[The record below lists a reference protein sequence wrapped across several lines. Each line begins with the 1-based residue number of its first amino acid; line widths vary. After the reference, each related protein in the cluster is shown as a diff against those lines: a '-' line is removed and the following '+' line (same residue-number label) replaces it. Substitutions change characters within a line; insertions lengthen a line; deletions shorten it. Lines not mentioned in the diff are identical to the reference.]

1 MDLLRFYAQ
10 LLLCTAGVLILCGLV
25 VTVLQ
30 RLFVFFIGRSLGYR
44 AILATAII
52 GTPIHEVGH
61 AMMCYL
67 FAHHVDEVVLYRPDP
82 STGQLGYVKHTYS
95 PRNLY
100 QQLGNFF
107 IGLGPIFSGCT
118 VITAVLFLCFPHAI
132 RGFFNEAFE
141 IIAAEGSLTELISC
155 ALNFIVSFFT
165 DDGGHWFAK
174 VLGAIVILSV
184 MLHVNLSTKDIQ
196 NSLPGAG
203 LYAALVFV
211 FASVIYLIGPG
222 AKEGVERGAQIFF
235 SYCLVMFM
243 VIFVFSA
250 LILAVAA
257 ILYLIRLWTVKSK

>member
-1 MDLLRFYAQ
+1 MELLRFYLQ
-10 LLLCTAGVLILCGLV
+10 LLICTAGVLILCGLV

-30 RLFVFFIGRSLGYR
+30 RLFVFFIGHSLGYR

-52 GTPIHEVGH
+52 GTPVHEVGH

-82 STGQLGYVKHTYS
+82 HTGQLGYVKHTYS

-132 RGFFNEAFE
+132 RGFFNDAFE
-141 IIAAEGSLTELISC
+141 VIAAEGSLGDLFGC

-165 DDGGHWFAK
+165 DDGSHWLPK
-174 VLGAIVILSV
+174 ILGAIVILAV
-184 MLHVNLSTKDIQ
+184 MLHVNLSTQDIK
-196 NSLPGAG
+196 NSLGGAG
-203 LYAALVFV
+203 IYGVLTLIFAVTIYFV
-211 FASVIYLIGPG
+211 GANAMESVQ
-222 AKEGVERGAQIFF
+222 RGAQIFF

-250 LILAVAA
+250 LILALAA